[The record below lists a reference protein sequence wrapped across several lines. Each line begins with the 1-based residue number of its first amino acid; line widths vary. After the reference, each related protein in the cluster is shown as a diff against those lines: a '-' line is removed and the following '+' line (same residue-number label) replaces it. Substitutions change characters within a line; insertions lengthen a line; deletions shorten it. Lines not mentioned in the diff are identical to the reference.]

1 MIRRHS
7 SARCKRRGSR
17 APGFTLIEIL
27 VALAVLVILGAVLYP
42 ALVGEIHFSDRATT
56 RARLAVLRRAVNE
69 VYMRH
74 AMAIDT
80 LAPRANTVALNTASA
95 YTLTTGTAFQPG
107 NPYAFQ
113 NGFQMIAQYA
123 DTPARALVTDGFGR
137 PWAVFV
143 SDPLTTVKDGVT
155 LTYHTIAFVSN
166 DGGPENGNG
175 QVLNAGTTFN
185 PTTGVLTLG
194 GHNVGVVIN
203 GAVVERRLLRRT
215 LQTMRLIA
223 GEYATYFTTQYESDT
238 NRDITI
244 DYFASAPPGSSDPT
258 VWNSAS
264 PIGNSANGN
273 GPGFAF
279 PGPLP
284 AGATSTGTLTGPS
297 VCDMQPVTDIN
308 FAQTLGLSG
317 PDQTSAW
324 GYELGVGNGP
334 NSGSTSCYG
343 DDRDPQSANGALTST
358 PYTALIG
365 AWVPGGSLVTVPVVG
380 SY

>member
-1 MIRRHS
+1 M
-7 SARCKRRGSR
+7 
-17 APGFTLIEIL
+17 
-27 VALAVLVILGAVLYP
+27 
-42 ALVGEIHFSDRATT
+42 
-56 RARLAVLRRAVNE
+56 VLRRAVNE
-69 VYMRH
+69 AYMRH

-80 LAPRANTVALNTASA
+80 LNPQVNTIALNTASTYKLA
-95 YTLTTGTAFQPG
+95 TGPAFQPG
-107 NPYAFQ
+107 NPYVFQTAFQ
-113 NGFQMIAQYA
+113 MLAQYA
-123 DTPARALVTDGFGR
+123 DTPARTLVTDGFGR
-137 PWAVFV
+137 PWVVYV
-143 SDPLTTVKDGVT
+143 SDPLTTIKDGVT
-155 LTYHTIAFVSN
+155 LTYHVIAFVSN
-166 DGGPENGNG
+166 NGGPENGTG
-175 QVLNAGTTFN
+175 QVLNAGTTFD
-185 PTTGVLTLG
+185 PTTGILTLG
-194 GHNVGVVIN
+194 GHDVGVVIN

-223 GEYATYFTTQYESDT
+223 GEYGTYFTTQYESDA

-244 DYFASAPPGSSDPT
+244 DYFASAPPGSSNPT

-343 DDRDPQSANGALTST
+343 DDRDPQSANGALTSP

>member
-1 MIRRHS
+1 MIRRLS
-7 SARCKRRGSR
+7 SGRSETGARR
-17 APGFTLIEIL
+17 ARGFTLVEIL
-27 VALAVLVILGAVLYP
+27 VALAVMVILGAVLYP
-42 ALVGEIHFSDRATT
+42 ALMSEIHFSNRATT

-69 VYMRH
+69 TYMRH

-80 LAPRANTVALNTASA
+80 LAPRAQTIALNTAST
-95 YTLTTGTAFQPG
+95 YTLTTGPAFQPG

-113 NGFQMIAQYA
+113 NGFQRFAQYA
-123 DTPARALVTDGFGR
+123 DTPARTLVTDGFGR

-155 LTYHTIAFVSN
+155 LTYHAVAFVSN

-185 PTTGVLTLG
+185 PMTGVLTLG
-194 GHNVGVVIN
+194 GHDVGVVIN

-223 GEYATYFTTQYESDT
+223 DEYATYFTTQYESDA

-244 DYFASAPPGSSDPT
+244 DYFASAPPGSSNPT

-308 FAQTLGLSG
+308 FTQTLGLSG
-317 PDQTSAW
+317 TDQTSAW

-343 DDRDPQSANGALTST
+343 DDRDPQSANGNLQSP